1 MRPGVFTIDLLPV
14 GAYQI
19 EAELAGFKKE
29 VRSGITLA
37 VDQVVR
43 QTFVL
48 QVGTTN
54 EIVEVTSSS
63 PLVQTDNASEHDQ
76 YVSCRVKGHGNKNRC
91 GI

>member
-63 PLVQTDNASEHDQ
+63 PLVQTDNASEQ